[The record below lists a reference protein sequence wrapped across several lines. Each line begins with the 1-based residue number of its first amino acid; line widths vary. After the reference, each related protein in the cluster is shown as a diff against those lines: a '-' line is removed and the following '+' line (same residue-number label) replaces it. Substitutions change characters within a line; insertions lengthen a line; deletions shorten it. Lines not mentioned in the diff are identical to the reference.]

1 MPGVAVLDN
10 PVWHALSGP
19 QATVAERNGG
29 ALRFD
34 PELAPF
40 AGLPDEPTPAD
51 WDALRA
57 LVGPDGLA
65 VIVRDTIDPPPDWE
79 TVFAAGGAQM
89 VWDGDL
95 GVGPGSKSPEV
106 TVLTAS
112 DVPEMLDLV
121 ERTQPG
127 PMRERTIELG
137 TYLGIRSAGTLVA
150 MGGVRMH
157 PPGFTE
163 ISAVCTDEA
172 HRGRGL
178 AGVLVH
184 CLVEEITARGETPCL
199 HAVINNVG
207 AIRLY
212 EKLGFTLRRE
222 LPFAALSPRSP
233 MADR

>member
-1 MPGVAVLDN
+1 MPDVAVLDN

-19 QATVAERNGG
+19 QATVAEGNGR

-40 AGLPDEPTPAD
+40 AALPDDATQAD

-57 LVGPDGLA
+57 LVGPGGLA
-65 VIVRDTIDPPPDWE
+65 VVVRDSIDPPPDWE

-89 VWDGDL
+89 VWDGDR
-95 GVGPGSKSPEV
+95 GDGRGPRPPEV
-106 TVLTAS
+106 QVLTVA

-121 ERTQPG
+121 ERAQPG
-127 PMRERTIELG
+127 PIRERTIELG
-137 TYLGIRSAGTLVA
+137 TYVGIRAEGALVA
-150 MGGVRMH
+150 MAGVRMH

-163 ISAVCTDEA
+163 ISAVCTDDA
-172 HRGRGL
+172 FRGRGL
-178 AGVLVH
+178 ASVLVGW
-184 CLVEEITARGETPCL
+184 LVEEITVRGETPCL
-199 HAVINNVG
+199 HAVINNVT

-212 EKLGFTLRRE
+212 EKIGFTLRRE

-233 MADR
+233 SAER